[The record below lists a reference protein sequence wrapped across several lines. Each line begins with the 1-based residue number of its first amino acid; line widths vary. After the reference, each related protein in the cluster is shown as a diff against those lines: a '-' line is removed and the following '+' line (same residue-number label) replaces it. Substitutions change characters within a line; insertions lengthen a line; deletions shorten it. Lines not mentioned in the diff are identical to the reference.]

1 MVNDFIY
8 FKLYGWTL
16 EKFAMN
22 GGESFNNT
30 DTYSLIIRFD
40 ER

>member
-1 MVNDFIY
+1 MV
-8 FKLYGWTL
+8 

-30 DTYSLIIRFD
+30 DNSMRGNNDMIKV
-40 ER
+40 